1 MHTAKPEKHAVPA
14 VQPALMTKAE
24 IAAELR
30 RDLSTVDRL
39 RSQDASF
46 PKPLK
51 EGTAR
56 QSRIYFVRAEFTAWL
71 NRRLES
77 RGEAA

>member
-1 MHTAKPEKHAVPA
+1 MHTTKPATPA
-14 VQPALMTKAE
+14 TLPGQPALMTKAE
-24 IAAELR
+24 VAAELR

-56 QSRIYFVRAEFTAWL
+56 QSRIYFVRAEFMSWL

-77 RGEAA
+77 RSEAA

>member
-1 MHTAKPEKHAVPA
+1 MHTANQVIPVALVN
-14 VQPALMTKAE
+14 QPALMTKAE

-56 QSRIYFVRAEFTAWL
+56 QSRIYFVRAEFIAWL

>member
-1 MHTAKPEKHAVPA
+1 
-14 VQPALMTKAE
+14 MTKAE

-39 RSQDASF
+39 RSHDASF

-56 QSRIYFVRAEFTAWL
+56 QSRIYFVRAEFNAWL
-71 NRRLES
+71 QSRLE
-77 RGEAA
+77 RREVAA

>member
-1 MHTAKPEKHAVPA
+1 MHTAKPATPVALPG
-14 VQPALMTKAE
+14 QPALMTKAE
-24 IAAELR
+24 VAAELR

-56 QSRIYFVRAEFTAWL
+56 QSRIYFVRAEFMSWL
-71 NRRLES
+71 NRRLER